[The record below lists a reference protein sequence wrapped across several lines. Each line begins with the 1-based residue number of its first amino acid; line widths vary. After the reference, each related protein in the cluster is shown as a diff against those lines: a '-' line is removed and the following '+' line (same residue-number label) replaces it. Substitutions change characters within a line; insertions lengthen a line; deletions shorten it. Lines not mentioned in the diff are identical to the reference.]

1 MRSNTNWSEIRI
13 LGNITQVS
21 SQKVNEMGT
30 GSSGMKMEISIEE
43 SMSKIKGVGKGSACL
58 MMEELIMESGKMISS
73 MVLELI

>member
-13 LGNITQVS
+13 LGNITLVS
-21 SQKVNEMGT
+21 LQKVNEMGT

-43 SMSKIKGVGKGSACL
+43 SMSKIKGVGKGSVCL

>member
-1 MRSNTNWSEIRI
+1 MRSNNNWSEIRI

-21 SQKVNEMGT
+21 LQKVNEMGT

-43 SMSKIKGVGKGSACL
+43 SMSKIKGVGKGSVCL